1 EIKTYT
7 LTVDTVGNGS
17 VDIEPDKNEYEHGDK
32 VNLSATPD
40 ESHEFLEWTGDH
52 TSTDEQIQV
61 TMDSDKTVTA
71 HFEIKTYTLTVDTVG
86 NGSVDIKPEKTEYD
100 HGDVVNLTAVP
111 DEGYEFV
118 EWTGDHAGT
127 EEQITITMTSDVVVE
142 AHFLQEAN
150 FEVEIISSF
159 SGVEVGEDITVKYR
173 VSNTG
178 EVGGEQQIT
187 FTVYDDNDGQVY
199 ENQTQVTLEGG
210 ESSGER
216 VFEWNAEES
225 GDYTLEIATDDD
237 TAEAEMT
244 VDGKTGG
251 SVFEVTTLEVVP
263 EEPATGEEIEVTV
276 EVTNTGETSDEYT
289 AELIIDDETIDTK
302 SVNID
307 AGQTETVT
315 FTHSIDEEGEYE
327 VEVGGEDTS
336 VDVVED
342 DGLPMTYIFGGVV
355 VLILVVILALIVKK
369 GGSSDEYYDNT
380 ETHDLDDDDT
390 LNGNV
395 KDESGDYDLS
405 KEEKDEIDLY
415 G

>member
-1 EIKTYT
+1 
-7 LTVDTVGNGS
+7 
-17 VDIEPDKNEYEHGDK
+17 
-32 VNLSATPD
+32 
-40 ESHEFLEWTGDH
+40 
-52 TSTDEQIQV
+52 
-61 TMDSDKTVTA
+61 
-71 HFEIKTYTLTVDTVG
+71 
-86 NGSVDIKPEKTEYD
+86 GSVDIKPEKTEYD

-118 EWTGDHAGT
+118 EWTGDHSGT
-127 EEQITITMTSDVVVE
+127 ENQTTITMTSDMVIE
-142 AHFLQEAN
+142 ANFLQEAN

-159 SGVEVGEDITVKYR
+159 SGVEVGEDITVEYR

-178 EVGGEQQIT
+178 EVDGEQQIT